1 MHLPKSTYYYEIS
14 KTDVVAERNIELLD
28 EIRTVFEQNKR
39 RYGVR
44 RVHQELVNRGFL
56 YGPYCP
62 IYGFGAIIVLLIL
75 KPFSNNMLIV
85 FLLSMILTSILEYIT
100 SFLMEKMFDSKWW
113 DYSKMPFNINGR
125 VCLLNSVLF
134 GLLGII
140 IIFILHPYIQNLVDL
155 IPNEYIHYIINILIV
170 IFCIDITATLN
181 SLLNFKEKLQEI
193 QNIKD
198 SFIEKTISKSQTNIL
213 NNKINELK
221 ENIIEKN
228 LTLSTKRFMKAFPN
242 LKFHKLNNSFEDF
255 KSTFEKNI
263 LTKSKKNKKDKEQ
276 KQEE

>member
-1 MHLPKSTYYYEIS
+1 MTLFYEIFLYFTIYS
-14 KTDVVAERNIELLD
+14 IIGWIVEMVYCRIFSGK
-28 EIRTVFEQNKR
+28 
-39 RYGVR
+39 
-44 RVHQELVNRGFL
+44 LVNRGFL